1 MYYLSLTFL
10 FGTATFVSD
19 EDELLGETLRLVEI
33 ALTEG
38 AMAKFS
44 CCIFFRWSLPPIIL

>member
-1 MYYLSLTFL
+1 MILLPLTFL
-10 FGTATFVSD
+10 FGIPTFVSD

-33 ALTEG
+33 APTEG

-44 CCIFFRWSLPPIIL
+44 CCIFFR

>member
-33 ALTEG
+33 APTEG
-38 AMAKFS
+38 AMAKFYQDMMYA
-44 CCIFFRWSLPPIIL
+44 CKRRLIV